1 MTTLL
6 NTQAAAAFIGIASGT
21 LENWRYQG
29 YGPRFVKSSPSRR
42 GKVLYRVE
50 DLTAWLEANLYSST
64 SEVGARA

>member
-1 MTTLL
+1 MNKIM
-6 NTQAAAAFIGIASGT
+6 NTQAAAAYMSIAPGT

-29 YGPRFVKSSPSRR
+29 YGPRFVKSSPSRC

-64 SEVGARA
+64 SEVGERA

>member
-1 MTTLL
+1 MTALL
-6 NTQAAAAFIGIASGT
+6 NTQAAAAFMGIASGT

-29 YGPRFVKSSPSRR
+29 YGPRFVKSSPSRS

-64 SEVGARA
+64 TEVGERA